1 MKGII
6 RKLSKSDLD
15 RIKKYTDDF
24 LNSVEKEIET
34 RNSNLNCPYKVGDCL
49 ICDFDE
55 YISIAKIVNIHY
67 KECYVCVSLDVI
79 EIWDDET
86 IHSYNNANF
95 TASELISWK
104 PFESDKYNKI
114 SEHCH
119 EYYTTVNALEERLY
133 KQIKSIL

>member
-55 YISIAKIVNIHY
+55 YISIAKIVNLLIDILNLEFYH
-67 KECYVCVSLDVI
+67 
-79 EIWDDET
+79 T
-86 IHSYNNANF
+86 ISSF
-95 TASELISWK
+95 SPPISGIC
-104 PFESDKYNKI
+104 SDNMV
-114 SEHCH
+114 
-119 EYYTTVNALEERLY
+119 TTV
-133 KQIKSIL
+133 I